1 MLNVQ
6 IDWLLVNRGVMGQ
19 PPWQP
24 RCGAWPALL
33 FAALVLYGGVAGA
46 VDVSVPCNGGY
57 RGVESG
63 TLVAV
68 MPPDVPSPTG
78 GLASPGVGTN
88 GLILGDTH
96 GRTPGSYGFFIA
108 CDVQGYLGPTDVVSS
123 ATIVLTQG
131 GSIGI
136 DPLGP
141 GWNSSAGLGPAKLL
155 VEMVSGRW
163 RVQGTRPV
171 SCAVAGWRFPF
182 NGHCVRWSPLLRC
195 CVQSPCSAHHACCK
209 HRTLRR
215 HVPCATPV
223 LYPPSPANAW
233 R

>member
-1 MLNVQ
+1 
-6 IDWLLVNRGVMGQ
+6 MGQ

-131 GSIGI
+131 GSAGI

-141 GWNSSAGLGPAKLL
+141 DWTSSAGPGPAKLA
-155 VEMVSGRW
+155 VDMVS
-163 RVQGTRPV
+163 QGVDQRQPAGGG
-171 SCAVAGWRFPF
+171 CAEE
-182 NGHCVRWSPLLRC
+182 
-195 CVQSPCSAHHACCK
+195 Q
-209 HRTLRR
+209 
-215 HVPCATPV
+215 
-223 LYPPSPANAW
+223 PPSVSFTNGQFFEVATTLSLFPPFISS
-233 R
+233 RSLDSV

>member
-1 MLNVQ
+1 MAPPSVPGTWPWSWTLVMAF
-6 IDWLLVNRGVMGQ
+6 LLYAVCVR
-19 PPWQP
+19 
-24 RCGAWPALL
+24 ADS
-33 FAALVLYGGVAGA
+33 VA
-46 VDVSVPCNGGY
+46 VPCNGGY
-57 RGVESG
+57 LGMESG
-63 TLVAV
+63 TIVAV
-68 MPPDVPSPTG
+68 MPPDVPKPTG

-88 GLILGDTH
+88 GLILGDTF

-108 CDVQGYLGPTDVVSS
+108 CDVQGYLGPQDIVSS
-123 ATIVLTQG
+123 AMLVLTQG

-182 NGHCVRWSPLLRC
+182 NGHCVRWPLPPPPLLRP
-195 CVQSPCSAHHACCK
+195 VPHV
-209 HRTLRR
+209 R
-215 HVPCATPV
+215 HITRA
-223 LYPPSPANAW
+223 ANIGL
-233 R
+233 